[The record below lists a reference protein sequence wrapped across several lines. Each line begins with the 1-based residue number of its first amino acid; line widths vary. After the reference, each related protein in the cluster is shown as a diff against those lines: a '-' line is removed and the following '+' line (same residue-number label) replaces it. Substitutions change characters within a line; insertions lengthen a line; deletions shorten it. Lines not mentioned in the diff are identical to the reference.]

1 MAIRNVVLTVL
12 VTFLWAICFPL
23 IQVGLTDAPPMV
35 FAAMRAALSGVLV
48 IVLAVGLGRPWPSGV
63 ANLGLIVATGLT
75 FTGLG
80 LGGMF
85 IGGGKIP
92 PGLATVVANTQPLIA
107 AVLAAIFLSERLT
120 LGVGIGLLLGF
131 VGVLVMSVPSL
142 LGPNSVAD
150 LQAFVWIIL
159 GAIGTAM
166 GNVLLKA
173 LTGRADVLMV
183 TGLQLLVGAMALAV
197 GAQAVG
203 TSWHIAWTSQFIA
216 SLIGLV
222 VFGTAL
228 MTALWHYLLT
238 QASLNRLNTF
248 TFLTPIFGLL
258 LGGLFFDERFG
269 WIQAVGIG
277 VTILA
282 IQLVAT
288 KPSPTR

>member
-1 MAIRNVVLTVL
+1 
-12 VTFLWAICFPL
+12 
-23 IQVGLTDAPPMV
+23 
-35 FAAMRAALSGVLV
+35 
-48 IVLAVGLGRPWPSGV
+48 
-63 ANLGLIVATGLT
+63 
-75 FTGLG
+75 
-80 LGGMF
+80 
-85 IGGGKIP
+85 
-92 PGLATVVANTQPLIA
+92 
-107 AVLAAIFLSERLT
+107 
-120 LGVGIGLLLGF
+120 
-131 VGVLVMSVPSL
+131 
-142 LGPNSVAD
+142 
-150 LQAFVWIIL
+150 
-159 GAIGTAM
+159 M

>member
-1 MAIRNVVLTVL
+1 M
-12 VTFLWAICFPL
+12 
-23 IQVGLTDAPPMV
+23 
-35 FAAMRAALSGVLV
+35 
-48 IVLAVGLGRPWPSGV
+48 
-63 ANLGLIVATGLT
+63 
-75 FTGLG
+75 
-80 LGGMF
+80 
-85 IGGGKIP
+85 
-92 PGLATVVANTQPLIA
+92 
-107 AVLAAIFLSERLT
+107 LAAIFLSERLT

-159 GAIGTAM
+159 GAVGTAM

-183 TGLQLLVGAMALAV
+183 TGLQLLFGAMALAV

>member
-1 MAIRNVVLTVL
+1 
-12 VTFLWAICFPL
+12 
-23 IQVGLTDAPPMV
+23 
-35 FAAMRAALSGVLV
+35 
-48 IVLAVGLGRPWPSGV
+48 
-63 ANLGLIVATGLT
+63 VATGLT

-159 GAIGTAM
+159 GAVGTAM